1 MGHSR
6 SDDTRQYTFD
16 VRIFKNKMPSKVAK
30 PKISKKAVSNAGS
43 PSTSPKAVKPALTA
57 HVESPGGDAATSVA
71 PEVVKKGR
79 GRPAGGAGRKKKKKD
94 HKYRTH
100 MGIVLRQVHPDIR
113 ISSQA
118 VATMNSFLD
127 DIFERIVGES
137 AKLAHHPQRKTK
149 RSRIT
154 VREIQTSCRLLLP
167 GELAKHAISEG
178 TKAVTKYFA
187 EPK

>member
-1 MGHSR
+1 MGTRDLTIQDDSR
-6 SDDTRQYTFD
+6 LTYAF
-16 VRIFKNKMPSKVAK
+16 FKTKMPSKVAK
-30 PKISKKAVSNAGS
+30 PKISKKAGSNAGS

-57 HVESPGGDAATSVA
+57 HVESPGGDAATSVVA
-71 PEVVKKGR
+71 KKGR
-79 GRPAGGAGRKKKKKD
+79 GRPAGAAGGAGRKKKKKD

>member
-1 MGHSR
+1 
-6 SDDTRQYTFD
+6 
-16 VRIFKNKMPSKVAK
+16 MPSKVAK

-57 HVESPGGDAATSVA
+57 HVGGDGDVGGDAATSVV

-79 GRPAGGAGRKKKKKD
+79 GRPAGAAGGAGRKKKKKD

-137 AKLAHHPQRKTK
+137 AK
-149 RSRIT
+149 
-154 VREIQTSCRLLLP
+154 
-167 GELAKHAISEG
+167 
-178 TKAVTKYFA
+178 
-187 EPK
+187 

>member
-1 MGHSR
+1 
-6 SDDTRQYTFD
+6 
-16 VRIFKNKMPSKVAK
+16 MPSKVAK
-30 PKISKKAVSNAGS
+30 PKISKKAGSNAGS

-57 HVESPGGDAATSVA
+57 HVESPGGDAATSVV
-71 PEVVKKGR
+71 PEVAKKGR
-79 GRPAGGAGRKKKKKD
+79 GRPAGAAGGAGRKKKKKD

-137 AKLAHHPQRKTK
+137 AK
-149 RSRIT
+149 
-154 VREIQTSCRLLLP
+154 
-167 GELAKHAISEG
+167 
-178 TKAVTKYFA
+178 
-187 EPK
+187 